1 MSLEPFDPSDPL
13 EARLRAMRPA
23 ELPLELAD
31 TLVRIRPHRNRWVV
45 FAAPLAAAA
54 VLLIAFL
61 GWLRPGP
68 ANLIADA
75 ASKHP
80 PLQPSDLRVL
90 VPIEERSTLV
100 EVLDLGV
107 LDTVPTRPVR
117 LMSYRWID
125 DTTFRGDD
133 GHSTFRRTQPR
144 EQIVPVVLQVY

>member
-1 MSLEPFDPSDPL
+1 MSNEPFDQDDPL

-23 ELPLELAD
+23 ELPPNLAD
-31 TLVRIRPHRNRWVV
+31 SLFRARPRRIHWLA

-54 VLLIAFL
+54 VWIVAFL
-61 GWLRPGP
+61 MSHREGP
-68 ANLIADA
+68 TNLVADA
-75 ASKHP
+75 GSKYA

-100 EVLDLGV
+100 GVRDLGV
-107 LDTVPTRPVR
+107 LDAVPTRPVR

-133 GHSTFRRTQPR
+133 GHSTFRRSQPR